1 MILPALGFVTGVWW
15 LHRLPELPAAH
26 WLWAL
31 AVPLGLWWWRPR
43 WRPVLAL
50 GAGFLWALGHAL
62 WFAPQPLAPALEGR
76 DLILEGR
83 LLGLPEVS
91 ERRTRFRFQVE
102 RALLEGADTGLRGRV
117 RLSWYRNAPRLA
129 ADSRWRLQVRL
140 KRPHGFLNPGGFD
153 YEGWLYRQGLGA
165 TGYVR
170 PSTENRLLEPAPLWS
185 LDRWRQRLG
194 QALDQALAGRPQAG
208 LVRALALGDR
218 SSLSSDQW
226 EAFTLTG
233 TNHLIAISGLHIGI
247 VAGLCFVLGRRLWS
261 LVPRLPLLLAAP
273 RAAALVA
280 LAGAAVYAA
289 LAGFSVPTRRALIML
304 LVVLGGLL
312 MRRAP
317 GATNSLGLALLLVT
331 ALDPPAVL
339 AAGFWLSFLA
349 VAAILYGIS
358 GRLPDNGL
366 WRRWGRTQWLVFLG
380 LFPLLLLLFQR
391 VSLVAPLVN
400 LLAVPWFSL
409 VIVPLLL
416 LGASLLPLGLG
427 IWPLKLAEGLLGWSL
442 SALEWVG
449 SWPLASWQPAAAPGW
464 VWWPAAAGVLLLL
477 APRGLPGRWLGA
489 VLLLPLLLVRLP
501 GPAAGEIWLGL
512 LDVGQ
517 GLSAVLRTRSHTLVY
532 DLGPRFSDSFD
543 AATGVLLPYL
553 RRAGVSEIDLLVLS
567 NADADHAGAADKLL
581 RQIPVRRLLSGEA
594 AELAE
599 LGAAPCRAG
608 TEWTWDR
615 VRFRLLHPPSG
626 EPWRSNDSSCVL
638 AVENAAGRILLPGDI
653 EAPAERALLAAS
665 GGELASRILLA
676 PHHGSATSSTPELV
690 AAVRPDYVLYSTGYR
705 NRFGFPRQEVQQR
718 WSGVG
723 ALGLATADTGAIE
736 FRLGADGR
744 LHGPRL
750 ARQRQ
755 RRHWTHLPPELRN
768 SPFFPQPGIQ

>member
-1 MILPALGFVTGVWW
+1 MIFPALGFVTGVWW
-15 LHRLPELPAAH
+15 LHRLPELPAAD
-26 WLWAL
+26 WLWAMAL
-31 AVPLGLWWWRPR
+31 PVGLWWWRPR

-50 GAGFLWALGHAL
+50 GAGFLWALGHAIWL
-62 WFAPQPLAPALEGR
+62 APQPPPPALEGR
-76 DLILEGR
+76 DLLLEGR
-83 LLGLPEVS
+83 VLGLPEAS
-91 ERRTRFRFQVE
+91 ERRTRFRFQIE
-102 RALLEGADTGLRGRV
+102 RALLAGDDTGLRGLV
-117 RLSWYRNAPRLA
+117 RLAWYRDAPELEA
-129 ADSRWRLQVRL
+129 ASRWRLLVRL

-170 PSTENRLLEPAPLWS
+170 PSPENRQIAPAPLSS

-194 QALDQALAGRPQAG
+194 QALDLALGGRPQAG
-208 LVRALALGDR
+208 LARALLLGDR
-218 SSLSSDQW
+218 SGLSREQW
-226 EAFTLTG
+226 EIFTRTG
-233 TNHLIAISGLHIGI
+233 TNHLMAISGLHIGI
-247 VAGLCFVLGRRLWS
+247 VGGLCFLLGRRLWS
-261 LVPRLPLLLAAP
+261 LVPRLPLLVAAP
-273 RAAALVA
+273 RAAALAA
-280 LAGAAVYAA
+280 LAGAAVYAG

-312 MRRAP
+312 LRRAP
-317 GATNSLGLALLLVT
+317 GPANSLGLALLLVT

-339 AAGFWLSFLA
+339 AAGFWLSFVA

-358 GRLPDNGL
+358 GRLPDNGI

-380 LFPLLLLLFQR
+380 LFPLLLLLFHR
-391 VSLVAPLVN
+391 VSLAAPLVN

-416 LGASLLPLGLG
+416 LGALLLPLGLG
-427 IWPLKLAEGLLGWSL
+427 VWPLLLAEKLLGWSM
-442 SALEWVG
+442 SALEWVAA
-449 SWPLASWQPAAAPGW
+449 WPLSSWHPAAAPAW

-489 VLLLPLLLVRLP
+489 VLLLPLLLARMP
-501 GPAAGEIWLGL
+501 GPAPGEVWLGL

-517 GLSAVLRTRSHTLVY
+517 GLSAVLRTRGHTLVY

-553 RRAGVSEIDLLVLS
+553 RRAGVGEIDLLVLS
-567 NADADHAGAADKLL
+567 NADADHVGGAGKLL
-581 RQIPVRRLLSGEA
+581 RQIPVRRLLSGQA

-599 LGAAPCRAG
+599 LGAEPCRAG
-608 TEWTWDR
+608 SEWTWDG

-626 EPWRSNDSSCVL
+626 EHWRGNDSSCVL

-653 EAPAERALLAAS
+653 EAPAERALLAAY
-665 GGELASRILLA
+665 GGKLASRILLA

-690 AAVRPDYVLYSTGYR
+690 AAVRPDFVLYSTGYR
-705 NRFGFPRQEVQQR
+705 NRFGFPRPVVSQR
-718 WSGVG
+718 WSAAR

-755 RRHWTHLPPELRN
+755 RRHWTHLPPGLRN
-768 SPFFPQPGIQ
+768 SPFFPQPGIK